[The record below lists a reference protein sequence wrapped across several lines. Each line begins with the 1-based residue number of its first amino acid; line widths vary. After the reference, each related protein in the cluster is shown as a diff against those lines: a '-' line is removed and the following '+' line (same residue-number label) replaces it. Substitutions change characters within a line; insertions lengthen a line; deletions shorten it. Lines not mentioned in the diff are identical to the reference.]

1 MSKTLLKTS
10 LLLTMLLGLVA
21 AGCAGPS
28 RFGNIE
34 QTLAQEVGRMT
45 YEEALDRWG
54 EPTSLDKGGQLFTA
68 LWERQRSAGMVTERL
83 YLTFDNQAQVMRSY
97 RYYSKPFAD

>member
-1 MSKTLLKTS
+1 MPKALLKAS
-10 LLLTMLLGLVA
+10 LLLALALLVTA
-21 AGCAGPS
+21 CAGPS

-54 EPTSLDKGGQLFTA
+54 EPSTLDRGARLFTA
-68 LWERQRSAGMVTERL
+68 FWQRQRGAGFVTERL
-83 YLTFDNQAQVMRSY
+83 YLTFDNQAQVLRSY
-97 RYYSKPFAD
+97 RYTSQPFAD